1 MAAYQFL
8 SEYRFVKIDKRN
20 PVLMLK
26 PELREAMV
34 LRRMVH
40 KMFDMLICDEWNNLV
55 SQGHIKEFKFLIL
68 RDCYLTFEL
77 ISQPRLMIEILKPL
91 YFHLQRHLSECR
103 KCHYVAEMCKIC
115 RDNQRLIVRYQIDKV
130 ARCKLCRKIGHK
142 ECVSKAHECSY
153 APGD

>member
-1 MAAYQFL
+1 MAAYRFL

-55 SQGHIKEFKFLIL
+55 SQGHIKEFKFL
-68 RDCYLTFEL
+68 
-77 ISQPRLMIEILKPL
+77 K
-91 YFHLQRHLSECR
+91 
-103 KCHYVAEMCKIC
+103 
-115 RDNQRLIVRYQIDKV
+115 
-130 ARCKLCRKIGHK
+130 
-142 ECVSKAHECSY
+142 
-153 APGD
+153 